1 MLNPAWRLLVISC
14 LSLLLAGCFSFGLG
28 DKDDA
33 EPQYY
38 LLNTDRGR
46 SVTPQAEAPSVTVAT
61 AEVVSR
67 YRDINLVYRVGE
79 DSYETEAGHEF
90 IDRPAQMFTAELTRW
105 LEKSGLFSTVK
116 TAESGENADTDYVLQ
131 TAVSAFFG
139 ERRHE
144 YSPLAVL
151 EMQFFLSKPGAEDP
165 AFETG
170 YLIEAD
176 IPEASPQQT
185 VKGWNMALAE
195 TLGRLELDMGD
206 FFFE

>member
-1 MLNPAWRLLVISC
+1 MPNPAWRLLVISC

-28 DKDDA
+28 DRDDA

-38 LLNTDRGR
+38 LLNADRGR
-46 SVTPQAEAPSVTVAT
+46 SVTPQPAAPSITIVTV
-61 AEVVSR
+61 EVVSR
-67 YRDINLVYRVGE
+67 YRDINLVYRVDDE
-79 DSYETEAGHEF
+79 RYESVPGHEF
-90 IDRPAQMFTAELTRW
+90 IDQPARMFTAELKRW

-116 TAESGENADTDYVLQ
+116 VAESGENAETDYVLQ

-139 ERRHE
+139 ERRRQ

-151 EMQFFLSKPGAEDP
+151 EMQFFLSKPGTEEP
-165 AFETG
+165 VFETG

-185 VKGWNMALAE
+185 VKGWNMALTE